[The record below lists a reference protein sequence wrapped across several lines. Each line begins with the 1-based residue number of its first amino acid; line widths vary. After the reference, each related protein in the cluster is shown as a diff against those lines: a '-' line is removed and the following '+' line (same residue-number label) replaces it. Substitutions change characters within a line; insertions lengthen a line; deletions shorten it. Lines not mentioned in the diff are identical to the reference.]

1 MRQSQNWNFV
11 VFFNFKDANSRAR
24 AERQR
29 EENLIH
35 SREAFDRSAK
45 FSAVARENSE
55 TSLRLRGFARMKHT
69 ISQSNFKKTL
79 GKCCHCNPA
88 SFGDVM
94 NMIQCFNIDRDTVLT
109 GSLCAGGDS
118 VLAITRFMKREGN
131 RKTTSEVEH
140 TANHSLINL
149 I

>member
-1 MRQSQNWNFV
+1 MRQSQNWNFI

-35 SREAFDRSAK
+35 LREAFDRSAK

-69 ISQSNFKKTL
+69 ISQSHFKKTL

-88 SFGDVM
+88 SFGDVT
-94 NMIQCFNIDRDTVLT
+94 NMMQCFDIDRDTVLT
-109 GSLCAGGDS
+109 GSLRAGSDS
-118 VLAITRFMKREGN
+118 VLAIMQFVKQRGN
-131 RKTTSEVEH
+131 KKNRSE
-140 TANHSLINL
+140 SLVN
-149 I
+149 